1 MIWKPYKT
9 KISGSAIKKQKEDFY
24 AQEERNCFINAITGF
39 MFVHVYAGISE
50 RRGLYF
56 ISDSPAISEIE
67 PQGAN
72 PPSGFADTHDLS
84 VSDYN
89 YQVTNIGYR
98 VYTSKWLTGVS
109 SIKISVSNWK
119 LLEEYHGATKDQLTL
134 RVYNSSKKL
143 VDSKTITIYS
153 GSGSATFSGLSSTS
167 KYYVCFEVPTNSNR
181 YSFDGSIY

>member
-1 MIWKPYKT
+1 MRKKKGIV
-9 KISGSAIKKQKEDFY
+9 SLMLSLVLCLSMCMQVSAKE
-24 AQEERNCFINAITGF
+24 E
-39 MFVHVYAGISE
+39 VYTLSPTP
-50 RRGLYF
+50 
-56 ISDSPAISEIE
+56 PAISEIE

-119 LLEEYHGATKDQLTL
+119 LLEEYHGATNNQLTL

-143 VDSKTITIYS
+143 VDSETITIYS

>member
-1 MIWKPYKT
+1 MRKKKGIV
-9 KISGSAIKKQKEDFY
+9 SLMLSLVLCLSMCMQVSAKE
-24 AQEERNCFINAITGF
+24 E
-39 MFVHVYAGISE
+39 VYTLSPTP
-50 RRGLYF
+50 
-56 ISDSPAISEIE
+56 PAISEIE

-134 RVYNSSKKL
+134 RVYNSSPAAARPPWA
-143 VDSKTITIYS
+143 
-153 GSGSATFSGLSSTS
+153 GPFSSSTTPPPARLS
-167 KYYVCFEVPTNSNR
+167 TTARPSLRGRTPGRRGRTARWSM
-181 YSFDGSIY
+181 